1 MVDRKWRHRNWITW
15 NNKRKSDVH
24 FIVVVNERALLRWC
38 AFLWLVGR
46 RVFLCKQNDAN
57 ELHVEDNW
65 LIHTTRCLCYI
76 FSYTGSNM
84 IFWLNIIYY
93 TESLITFFTNKQK
106 YVFCKGS
113 NSFCQSKFSFVLIGN
128 CACFAACYFL
138 DPNLFG
144 ILMLLFFTLP
154 GRHMLPITLAHYLF
168 YFKVSCFC

>member
-1 MVDRKWRHRNWITW
+1 
-15 NNKRKSDVH
+15 
-24 FIVVVNERALLRWC
+24 
-38 AFLWLVGR
+38 
-46 RVFLCKQNDAN
+46 
-57 ELHVEDNW
+57 
-65 LIHTTRCLCYI
+65 
-76 FSYTGSNM
+76 M

-154 GRHMLPITLAHYLF
+154 GRHMLPIIVSTLFVLF
-168 YFKVSCFC
+168 QGFMFLLILCILCKVSLVLF